1 MLHRK
6 WTLSL
11 GLNLK
16 GRFARMQTL
25 VCCVLIVGLCAGT
38 QVNADEDFAEMDL
51 DDLMNVEVSSVTKG
65 KGMKLSDAP
74 GAITVISEEDIE
86 RTGHQSLPELLR
98 LVPGLHV
105 GRIDANNWA
114 ISARGFNAQYNKY
127 MLVMMDGR
135 SIYTPLFSGV
145 FWDVQDTVMEDLK
158 SVEVIRGPG
167 GTLWGANAVNGVIN
181 FTTKDAKDTQG
192 VLFSTSAGTE
202 DLNNTVMRY
211 GGKINDN
218 AHFRIYGKY
227 QMFDD
232 TKTPAG
238 NEYDDEF
245 KRTKT
250 GFRIDNQAG
259 SDHLTLQGDWYYV
272 DMDADDNA
280 NNGTNVLRG
289 GNLLARWSHDF
300 SEDSNLQLQ
309 FYYDHVV
316 RKDEALNDL
325 EANSLDF
332 DLQHSFVPAEG
343 HSMIWGLNYHWR
355 RDTIIPLPTNFFD
368 FTPRAKA
375 DNTFSAFIQDTMTL
389 SPDKLFFTIGTKI
402 EHNEYTQFE
411 FQPSARLSWR
421 VKEGQTFWGA
431 ISRAVRTPSRLETAL
446 TSTFL
451 NFSNPNLRSTDV
463 LAYEAGYR
471 ISFNEHLSLDMASYI
486 NKYEDLAS
494 TGFPPD
500 NNQHAESYGFEASAT
515 WQAADNLK
523 LIANY
528 TFQNVEAHPAAGA
541 SQEGT
546 SPRNQAS
553 IRAYYDLSDQ
563 FELNTALYW
572 YDNVPAQNIPSYFR
586 YDLGLTWKPKDN
598 VELTVWGQNL
608 TDDQHPEYGAVA
620 EIERGVYGK
629 VTITF

>member
-1 MLHRK
+1 MKRLK
-6 WTLSL
+6 NLCLLLSL
-11 GLNLK
+11 LM
-16 GRFARMQTL
+16 ACTTTM
-25 VCCVLIVGLCAGT
+25 VHAE
-38 QVNADEDFAEMDL
+38 DDFADMDL
-51 DDLMNVEVSSVTKG
+51 DALMNVEVSSVTKG

-74 GAITVISEEDIE
+74 GAITVISEEDIK
-86 RTGHQSLPELLR
+86 RTGHQSIPELLR

-145 FWDVQDTVMEDLK
+145 FWDIQDTVMEDLK

-181 FTTKDAKDTQG
+181 ITTKDAKDTQG

-202 DLNNTVMRY
+202 DLNNTVLRY

-218 AHFRIYGKY
+218 AHFRVYGKY

-238 NEYDDEF
+238 NENDDEF

-259 SDHLTLQGDWYYV
+259 ADHLTLQGDWYYA
-272 DMDADDNA
+272 DMDANDNA
-280 NNGTNVLRG
+280 NNGTNILRG

-300 SEDSNLQLQ
+300 SENSNLQLQ

-355 RDTIIPLPTNFFD
+355 RDTIVPLPTNSFD
-368 FTPRAKA
+368 FIPRAKA

-421 VKEGQTFWGA
+421 VKDGHTFWGA
-431 ISRAVRTPSRLETAL
+431 ISRAVRTPSRLETGL

-471 ISFNEHLSLDMASYI
+471 ISFNEHLALDMATYI

-515 WQAADNLK
+515 WQVAENLK
-523 LIANY
+523 LIGNY

-541 SQEGT
+541 AQEGT

-553 IRAYYDLSDQ
+553 VRAYYDLNDQ

-572 YDNVPAQNIPSYFR
+572 YDNVPAVNIPSFFR
-586 YDLGLTWKPKDN
+586 YDLGLTWRPKDN
-598 VELTVWGQNL
+598 IEVAVWGQNL
-608 TDDQHPEYGAVA
+608 LDNSHPEYTDSQGAYG